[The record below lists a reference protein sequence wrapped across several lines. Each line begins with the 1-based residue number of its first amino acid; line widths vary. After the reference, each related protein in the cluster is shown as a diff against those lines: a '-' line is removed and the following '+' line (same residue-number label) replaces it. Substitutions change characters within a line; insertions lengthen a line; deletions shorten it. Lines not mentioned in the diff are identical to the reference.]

1 MFIKTLSKEF
11 IFDCQVRDLAP
22 RTIRNY
28 EKQLGYFVRYLE
40 EAQGVISLE
49 DLKPIH
55 IKQYIAMLQSK
66 NHKPSYIND
75 LLKAVRKSK
84 DSPRSI

>member
-28 EKQLGYFVRYLE
+28 EKQLGYFVSQDHFSR
-40 EAQGVISLE
+40 
-49 DLKPIH
+49 
-55 IKQYIAMLQSK
+55 
-66 NHKPSYIND
+66 
-75 LLKAVRKSK
+75 
-84 DSPRSI
+84 RSVAGKRPLCA